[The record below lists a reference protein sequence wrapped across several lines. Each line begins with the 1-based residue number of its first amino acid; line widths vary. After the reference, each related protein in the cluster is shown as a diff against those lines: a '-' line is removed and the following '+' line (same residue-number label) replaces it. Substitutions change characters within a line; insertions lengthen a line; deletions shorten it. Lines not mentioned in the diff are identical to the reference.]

1 MDCFGWDLLFIP
13 KPQQIVPKE
22 VADGSESFE
31 VGRDPKDLPRMVTPP
46 QTIFRPAQVLYN
58 WYLFWRRQGLVP
70 VVLYRSEDEV
80 CWVDHRESHSKL
92 PQPTQRVAED
102 IMKTMGLDSNLAGPE
117 QVWNVHRA
125 IFKQESHSSK
135 PPVTDNPLYTVFG
148 NSLASVRKEYKDR
161 LTDIALICALAI
173 SQSL

>member
-1 MDCFGWDLLFIP
+1 
-13 KPQQIVPKE
+13 
-22 VADGSESFE
+22 
-31 VGRDPKDLPRMVTPP
+31 
-46 QTIFRPAQVLYN
+46 
-58 WYLFWRRQGLVP
+58 

-135 PPVTDNPLYTVFG
+135 PTLLTIRYILFLETALQV
-148 NSLASVRKEYKDR
+148 SVRKEYKDR